1 LKRHKDAESVV
12 AAGAAYPPCDVRIPL
27 LSLPR
32 LFHTN
37 RDNIPD
43 TVPYLWSEQERVLAW
58 RRRLGRDAGPDI
70 LRVGLAWAGDPK
82 HRYDRHRSMPAR
94 LLAPLVTNPGMRFF
108 SLQVG
113 PAAGQFADLPAG
125 AVVDLAPEIGPFSEM
140 AAAIAA
146 LDLVITV
153 DTAVAHL
160 AGALAVPTWVALAS
174 VPDWRWQMGRDDS
187 PWYPTFRLFR
197 QPKPGDWESVIQAM
211 AANLN
216 PWGRG

>member
-1 LKRHKDAESVV
+1 VI
-12 AAGAAYPPCDVRIPL
+12 AAGAPYSPCDVRIPL

-43 TVPYLWSEQERVLAW
+43 TVPYLWAEQERVLAW
-58 RRRLGRDAGPDI
+58 RRRLGREAGPDI

-94 LLAPLVTNPGMRFF
+94 LLAPLLASPGMRFF

-113 PAAGQFADLPAG
+113 PAAGQVADLPAG
-125 AVVDLAPEIGPFSEM
+125 AVVDLAHEIGPFPEM
-140 AAAIAA
+140 EAAIAA

-160 AGALAVPTWVALAS
+160 AGALAVPTWLALAC

-187 PWYPTFRLFR
+187 PWYPTLRLFR
-197 QPKPGDWESVIQAM
+197 QPTPGDWPAVVQAM